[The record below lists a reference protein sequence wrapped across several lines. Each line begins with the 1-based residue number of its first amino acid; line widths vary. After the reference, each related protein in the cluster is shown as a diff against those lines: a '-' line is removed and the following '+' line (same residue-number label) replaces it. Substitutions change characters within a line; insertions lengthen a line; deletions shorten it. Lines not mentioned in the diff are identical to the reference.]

1 VIVIDASIL
10 VNVLGD
16 DGSDGQRARQAV
28 AGQDLAAPELIDVEV
43 ASVLRR
49 HWLAETITARRFAA
63 AVADLMDLPLERYP
77 ALPFTPRVYELRA
90 NLSAYDAV
98 YVGLAEH
105 LDCSLLT
112 ADRRLAAAPGP
123 RCTFA
128 VLA

>member
-16 DGSDGQRARQAV
+16 DGADGQLARQAV
-28 AGQDLAAPELIDVEV
+28 AGQELAAPELIDVEV

-49 HWLAETITARRFAA
+49 HWLAKTITARRFAA
-63 AVADLMDLPLERYP
+63 VVGDLMDLPLVRYP
-77 ALPFTPRVYELRA
+77 ALPFLPRVYELRA
-90 NLSAYDAV
+90 NVSADDAV
-98 YVGLAEH
+98 YVALAEF
-105 LDCSLLT
+105 LECALLT

-123 RCTFA
+123 RCTFT